1 MKKIPLNKT
10 VPLQL
15 ITLDMDNGQQGI
27 FVGVPLVTEESDS
40 NAIIENIWFSDVQDV
55 PDHLTVD
62 QLIKLV
68 SAQLCRCQST
78 LQ

>member
-15 ITLDMDNGQQGI
+15 VTLDMDNGKQGI
-27 FVGVPLVTEESDS
+27 FVGVPLVTNESTPDTT
-40 NAIIENIWFSDVQDV
+40 IENIWFSDIQNV
-55 PDHLTVD
+55 PDDLTVE

-68 SAQLCRCQST
+68 SAQLCRCQTT

>member
-15 ITLDMDNGQQGI
+15 ITLDMDDGKQGI
-27 FVGVPLVTEESDS
+27 FIGVPLVTNDS
-40 NAIIENIWFSDVQDV
+40 RPDTNIENIWFSDIQNI
-55 PDHLTVD
+55 PDDLTVE

-68 SAQLCRCQST
+68 DAQLCRCQST

>member
-1 MKKIPLNKT
+1 MKKIPHDKT

-15 ITLDMDNGQQGI
+15 ITLDMDNGQKGI
-27 FVGVPLVTEESDS
+27 FVGVPLVTEQSDS
-40 NAIIENIWFSDVQDV
+40 EAMIDNIWFSDVQNI
-55 PDHLTVD
+55 PTNLTVD
-62 QLIKLV
+62 KLIQLV

>member
-15 ITLDMDNGQQGI
+15 ITLGMDDGKQGI
-27 FVGVPLVTEESDS
+27 FVGVPLVTNESQPDTS
-40 NAIIENIWFSDVQDV
+40 IENIWFSDIQNV
-55 PDHLTVD
+55 PDDLTVE

>member
-15 ITLDMDNGQQGI
+15 ITLDMDNGQQGV
-27 FVGVPLVTEESDS
+27 FVGVPLMTDKTDT
-40 NAIIENIWFSDVQDV
+40 NTIIENIWFSDVQDI
-55 PDHLTVD
+55 PDNLTVD

-68 SAQLCRCQST
+68 GAQMCRNQSR

>member
-1 MKKIPLNKT
+1 MKKIPLDKT

-15 ITLDMDNGQQGI
+15 ITLDMDNGQKGI
-27 FVGVPLVTEESDS
+27 FVGMPLMTDKSDDDTM
-40 NAIIENIWFSDVQDV
+40 IENIWFSDVQDV
-55 PDHLTVD
+55 PDNLTVE

-68 SAQLCRCQST
+68 GAQLCRCQST

>member
-15 ITLDMDNGQQGI
+15 ITLDMDDGQQGI
-27 FVGVPLVTEESDS
+27 FVGVPLVIDKSRADTT
-40 NAIIENIWFSDVQDV
+40 IENIWFSDIQDI
-55 PDHLTVD
+55 PDDLTVE

-68 SAQLCRCQST
+68 GAQLCRCQST